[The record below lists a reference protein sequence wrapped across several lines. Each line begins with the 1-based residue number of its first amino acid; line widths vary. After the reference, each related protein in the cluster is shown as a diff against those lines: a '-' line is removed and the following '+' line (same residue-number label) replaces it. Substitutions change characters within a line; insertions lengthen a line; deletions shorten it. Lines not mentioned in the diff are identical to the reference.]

1 MAYVY
6 DWVQKEKQVPELNDQ
21 GQAITL
27 DDGTIKTMM
36 RAPIFSGV
44 VKVKIPSH
52 QERLKFVKAVSVQIV
67 NGEAV
72 SMNSFEQ
79 GIEIMSFAK
88 AHIESVDLK
97 RISDGVELKS
107 LEDLDHDVDGAEV
120 LSDIGAEIAKGIRLK
135 KN

>member
-97 RISDGVELKS
+97 MIV
-107 LEDLDHDVDGAEV
+107 VFQ
-120 LSDIGAEIAKGIRLK
+120 RLLVK
-135 KN
+135 

>member
-21 GQAITL
+21 GQIITL
-27 DDGTIKTMM
+27 DDETAKTVM
-36 RAPIFSGV
+36 RVPIFSGV
-44 VKVKIPSH
+44 VRVKIPSH

-97 RISDGVELKS
+97 RISDGVELQS
-107 LEDLDHDVDGAEV
+107 LEDLEHDVDGTEV